1 MRFCL
6 TFQFWLVWFHR
17 KYIKVLPDFYENGEN
32 EAPERA
38 EMMNLMC
45 FYSV

>member
-1 MRFCL
+1 MFCL
-6 TFQFWLVWFHR
+6 KFQFWLVWFHR
-17 KYIKVLPDFYENGEN
+17 KYIKVLPDFYENREN